1 MARLQMPMLGV
12 GMLLLSI
19 SAGLS
24 HPKPSR
30 LPPLETHQTAQVPA
44 ETTSVRELARLVTV
58 RLLLAEDSGS
68 GVIVDREGDR
78 YTLLTNWHVVMTAQG
93 QDISVLTPDG
103 RTHSGRVLPPYQL
116 GNRDLARVAFSSP
129 HSYQVAAVGEA
140 AEVSVGDRVYAAGYP
155 ARVFERQGDRI
166 VRSHDT
172 RDWGLRAFRVTE
184 GAIGWITAR
193 AFYGG
198 YQLGYTNDVSG
209 GMSGGPVLN
218 AQGQLIGL
226 NGMLSYPFLGIR
238 AFVFEDGGLP
248 SQDEF
253 LQMERLSWAVPIQ
266 RLPSATS
273 RPEAPRRSN
282 PAPRQPLPPPEPP
295 APSRE
300 QPLPLV
306 F

>member
-1 MARLQMPMLGV
+1 MLGV

-30 LPPLETHQTAQVPA
+30 LPALETHQTAQVPA

-68 GVIVDREGDR
+68 GVIVDRDGDR
-78 YTLLTNWHVVMTAQG
+78 YTLLTNWHVVMAAQG
-93 QDISVLTPDG
+93 QEISVLTPDG
-103 RTHSGRVLPPYQL
+103 RTHAGQVLPPYQL

-155 ARVFERQGDRI
+155 ARVFEQQGDRI
-166 VRSHDT
+166 VRSQDT
-172 RDWGLRAFRVTE
+172 RDWGRRAFRVTE
-184 GAIGWITAR
+184 GAIGLIPAR

-198 YQLGYTNDVSG
+198 YQLGYTNDVRG

-238 AFVFEDGGLP
+238 AFIFEDGGLP
-248 SQDEF
+248 SQGEF

-273 RPEAPRRSN
+273 RPVTPRRSN
-282 PAPRQPLPPPEPP
+282 PVPRQPLPSPEPP
-295 APSRE
+295 APRRE

>member
-1 MARLQMPMLGV
+1 
-12 GMLLLSI
+12 
-19 SAGLS
+19 
-24 HPKPSR
+24 
-30 LPPLETHQTAQVPA
+30 
-44 ETTSVRELARLVTV
+44 VTV

-68 GVIVDREGDR
+68 GVIIDRDGDR

-93 QDISVLTPDG
+93 QDISVLTADG

-129 HSYQVAAVGEA
+129 QSYQVAEVGEA
-140 AEVSVGDRVYAAGYP
+140 QELSVGDRVYAAGYP
-155 ARVFERQGDRI
+155 ARVFEQQGDRI

-184 GAIGWITAR
+184 GAIGLIPDR

-253 LQMERLSWAVPIQ
+253 LQMERLSWAVPMQ
-266 RLPSATS
+266 RLPSAMS
-273 RPEAPRRSN
+273 PPVAPN
-282 PAPRQPLPPPEPP
+282 PAPRQPLPPSNPP
-295 APSRE
+295 APRRE